1 MLGAGDAPV
10 QALSSLSQY
19 TIACSHGMEAVVDP
33 VALVQEAQEQ
43 ELQLQRE
50 SEKEPGKED
59 VVAVGPRPLS
69 IPL

>member
-1 MLGAGDAPV
+1 MLGAADAPG

-19 TIACSHGMEAVVDP
+19 VSDP
-33 VALVQEAQEQ
+33 VAPVQEAQEQ
-43 ELQLQRE
+43 GLQLRRE

-59 VVAVGPRPLS
+59 DVAVGPRLLS